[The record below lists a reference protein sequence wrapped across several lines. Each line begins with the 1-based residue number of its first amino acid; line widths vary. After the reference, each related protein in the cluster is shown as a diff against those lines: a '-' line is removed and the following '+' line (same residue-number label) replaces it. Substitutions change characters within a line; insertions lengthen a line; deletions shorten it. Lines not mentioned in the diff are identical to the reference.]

1 VTAASDPRP
10 LRVAVLTGPFST
22 AQDTQLSALREHT
35 GATVEIVYQRALPA
49 APFDDTGFRSLAG
62 ALGWDDEI
70 PASAVV
76 DLVDRLRPDV
86 LLVTSWHHGA
96 YVRIAR
102 AWRHRALRLMLM
114 DNPWRSTG
122 QAVGRHGRLEVVPE
136 AGVRHRLPAERAPAG
151 VRQEARVHRQPDLGR
166 RVLLRPARFEVDRDS
181 RPEDPQTFLSV
192 GRLVASK
199 GVDVLLQAYA
209 AYRQSVEGPWPLHIA
224 GTGPLAE
231 AAGAAEGVVTLGFQ
245 QPAAM
250 PEVFAGA
257 GCFVLASI
265 FEPWGFVIHE
275 ATASGLPIIC
285 TTACGASVDL
295 VRNGYNG
302 LTVAA
307 GSVEALTDA
316 MVAIS
321 TMATDR
327 RREMGRASVS
337 LPPAHAPAVGRRLRC
352 PGPDLAAAGWS
363 MGPSGLWA
371 LSSLERSCW
380 HSGGRREPSAG
391 LSL

>member
-22 AQDTQLSALREHT
+22 AQDTQLS
-35 GATVEIVYQRALPA
+35 A

-86 LLVTSWHHGA
+86 LLVTSWHHGV

-114 DNPWRSTG
+114 DNSWRSTAKQWG
-122 QAVGRHGRLEVVPE
+122 GMAVSRLYLKPAFDIAFLPNERQRVF
-136 AGVRHRLPAERAPAG
+136 AKKLGFTDSQIWDGVYCCD
-151 VRQEARVHRQPDLGR
+151 QP
-166 RVLLRPARFEVDRDS
+166 RFEVDRDS

-199 GVDVLLQAYA
+199 GVNVLLQAYA

-265 FEPWGFVIHE
+265 FEPWGLVIHE

-327 RREMGRASVS
+327 RREMGQASVS
-337 LPPAHAPAVGRRLRC
+337 LSRQLTPQRWADAFDARARTWLRRAGVWDRQACGR
-352 PGPDLAAAGWS
+352 
-363 MGPSGLWA
+363 
-371 LSSLERSCW
+371 
-380 HSGGRREPSAG
+380 
-391 LSL
+391 